1 MAKAR
6 KYTMPQTVR
15 ESRPGAWEGTGYKQ
29 YDQSS
34 NLQDQLKLL
43 ESDRKLLESDRI
55 RVQKELD
62 ELKIKRQNFDLLS
75 VNVPEQ
81 TDEDK
86 ENIQAGQFRAGAEA
100 MMEYD
105 PATAQSWLLRADE
118 IEARKQARATG
129 TSPSAI
135 RQQLRMARDR
145 AYESYKNDKLDDNV
159 REISRQEM
167 LLLTAEMAKPN
178 PSDIDVYAKI
188 DKLYADNGIGNG
200 GATTYGM
207 GGTTGGNSFDNLSS
221 EIATTIGNIKY
232 KGKSL
237 DDAKLALQRKV
248 DTSGLSQTDITR
260 LTKQLDDAVATK
272 GGAPKATDVDKEV
285 DKLFG
290 GSSTEPIPA
299 DYGRYSKAF
308 NAYNAAKS
316 AFESGAVGA
325 SIGNFLY
332 SLRPESVN
340 EGDVELAKNSVRSG
354 DQQALKTV
362 LDKVDMGG
370 LLTTDY
376 KTLAT
381 QLGRA
386 AYNKLIE
393 DRKEN
398 TDQIVAI
405 MDKLNPDKVRKRA
418 LTYYKLPNKLSGD
431 SAKSDNKSGTV
442 IIPGAGIVVKKGTVR
457 TSGGRKFKAK
467 RDLTATEANKSSN
480 YDEVK

>member
-1 MAKAR
+1 MPTR
-6 KYTMPQTVR
+6 EFTMPNV
-15 ESRPGAWEGTGYKQ
+15 SRATTPSTAQSWETAGYKKN
-29 YDQSS
+29 DQVS
-34 NLQDQLKLL
+34 NLKDQLKLL
-43 ESDRKLLESDRI
+43 ESDRD

-86 ENIQAGQFRAGAEA
+86 ENIQAQQFRSGAEA

-105 PATAQSWLLRADE
+105 PNTAQQWLLRADE
-118 IEARKQARATG
+118 IEARKQARTAG

-188 DKLYADNGIGNG
+188 DKLYADNGIGKG
-200 GATTYGM
+200 GSNTSGA
-207 GGTTGGNSFDNLSS
+207 GGTTDGNSFDNLSS

-232 KGKSL
+232 KGKPL
-237 DDAKLALQRKV
+237 DDAKLELQRKV

-290 GSSTEPIPA
+290 GSSTQPVPA
-299 DYGRYSKAF
+299 AYQRYDKSL

-316 AFESGAVGA
+316 AFNEGAFGPA
-325 SIGNFLY
+325 IGNFLY
-332 SLRPESVN
+332 SLRPEAVN
-340 EGDVELAKNSVRSG
+340 EGDI
-354 DQQALKTV
+354 
-362 LDKVDMGG
+362 
-370 LLTTDY
+370 
-376 KTLAT
+376 TLAANGSAT
-381 QLGRA
+381 ITEKGLRA
-386 AYNKLIE
+386 LAAKFGVNVVDQEKIATKLASSAYNKLID
-393 DRKEN
+393 DRKAN
-398 TDQIVAI
+398 TDQIVALLN
-405 MDKLNPDKVRKRA
+405 KLSGDAVRKRA
-418 LTYYKLPNKLSGD
+418 LIYYKLPVKIG
-431 SAKSDNKSGTV
+431 
-442 IIPGAGIVVKKGTVR
+442 GAGSGSKTNQPTTGDES
-457 TSGGRKFKAK
+457 SGGKGKAALLK
-467 RDLTATEANKSSN
+467 ALGG
-480 YDEVK
+480 